1 MPAGIVR
8 AFQLN
13 RGVIETAQL
22 AAIRQFAARMSQA
35 PPQPSSTGR
44 MRQVRASKKTQST
57 EARRPHKGQYLK
69 GCQCDWCAAYRERA
83 REHGR
88 EGARQSELTYQ
99 FKNGR
104 CEGCS
109 DPIHA
114 NARLCAFCCQP
125 LSHIGYANCV
135 ICKKLFVTSGPRER
149 KTCGKAECQRKY
161 RDVRVRNREHMRR
174 AVVSDITPEQELAM
188 RRRTRKCRLCG
199 VYMTSKQNRP
209 NSKHLDHILPIGHGG
224 THTHGNVRII
234 CRTCNLSRPK
244 DGSDFTGQLTLWAQE
259 PGLAPRLSGHWN
271 ESRGTCRKGLHPWIP
286 ANIEHNGSKRRCK
299 PCREAYELKAGKVL
313 RQCKCGAMFPA
324 PGRAFLCPECMLAV
338 GKRIG
343 ELHASGM
350 TYREAGLAAGYLS
363 GNGTGASHAARRAGY
378 VPVPQPPKPKP
389 ERLCPDCGTP
399 KADGCAT
406 CQPCAEA
413 KARQAAELRYGQ
425 GLTLETIASRLGLAS
440 KSSVTNLLGTAAAID
455 ARAGLSRMVTDDD
468 VHSIAC

>member
-1 MPAGIVR
+1 
-8 AFQLN
+8 
-13 RGVIETAQL
+13 
-22 AAIRQFAARMSQA
+22 MSKT
-35 PPQPSSTGR
+35 PPQAIAPGR
-44 MRQVRASKKTQST
+44 MRSGASDKKAQ
-57 EARRPHKGQYLK
+57 AAAAQRPHKGQYLK
-69 GCQCDWCAAYRERA
+69 GCQCDWCASYRERA

-88 EGARQSELTYQ
+88 RGARQSELTWQ
-99 FKNGR
+99 FRNGR

-114 NARLCAFCCQP
+114 NARLCAFCSQSP
-125 LSHIGYANCV
+125 SRIGYSTCV
-135 ICKKLFVTSGPRER
+135 ICTNLFVTKGSQAR
-149 KTCGKAECQRKY
+149 KTCGRPECQRKY

-174 AVVSDITPEQELAM
+174 ATVSDITPEQEMAM
-188 RRRTRKCRLCG
+188 RKRTRKCQLCG
-199 VYMTSKQNRP
+199 VYMTSKPGLP
-209 NSKHLDHILPIGHGG
+209 NSKHLDHILPISQGG

-234 CRTCNLSRPK
+234 CRDCNLRRPK
-244 DGSDFTGQLTLWAQE
+244 DGSDFTGQLTLFAQE
-259 PGLAPRLSGHWN
+259 PGLVARLSGHWN

-286 ANIEHNGSKRRCK
+286 ANIENNGSKRRCK
-299 PCREAYELKAGKVL
+299 LCRLDYEARTGRSGPL
-313 RQCKCGAMFPA
+313 RRCKCGAMFPA
-324 PGRAFLCPECMLAV
+324 PGRTFLCPECMLAV

-399 KADGCAT
+399 R
-406 CQPCAEA
+406 QPGPGDCRPCTKA
-413 KARQAAELRYGQ
+413 KARRAVELRYGQ
-425 GLTLETIASRLGLAS
+425 GLTLRAVADQLGYTS
-440 KSSVTNLLGTAAAID
+440 QTSVTNLLRTAAAID